1 MLKALSPQINQIYS
15 HLVSTITTILMT
27 SHVVSKVSP
36 KNKTNTQ
43 KKIKIFFK
51 VLGFRW
57 LIKINK
63 VKLIKIKAK
72 SVNIFL
78 KMIKIKIYQI

>member
-51 VLGFRW
+51 VLGFR
-57 LIKINK
+57 
-63 VKLIKIKAK
+63 
-72 SVNIFL
+72 
-78 KMIKIKIYQI
+78 